1 MKILKA
7 AEVDL
12 REILNLQYRA
22 YQSEAVLLNKPDIP
36 PLKQTLADLQAE
48 YREKIFLKAVDANG
62 AIVGSVRCQ
71 SAGNTVYIG
80 KLIVESAFQRRG
92 IGTKLLLE
100 VEKIFPRKRYE
111 LFTSN
116 KSVKNIS
123 LYQRLGYKIFAE
135 KTVAQDLT
143 FVYLEKS

>member
-1 MKILKA
+1 MKIQIA

-12 REILNLQYRA
+12 REILDLQYRA

-36 PLKQTLADLQAE
+36 PLKQNLADLQAE
-48 YREKIFLKAVDANG
+48 YAEKIFLKAVDDNG

-71 SAGNTVYIG
+71 SAGDTVYIG
-80 KLIVESAFQRRG
+80 KLIVEPDFQRRG
-92 IGTKLLLE
+92 IGTSLLLE

-135 KTVAQDLT
+135 KFVAHDLT